1 MSTGLESPV
10 ETEAAG
16 IFGGGFGVGVDG
28 YLELFV
34 AEDGEA
40 FFADQ
45 FETSTPV
52 GEFFADEPFN
62 AANVIDIPTAGWF
75 VVHKAGAVGD
85 GVETE
90 EGLALFV
97 GKLFGGDGTGAEAAL
112 VLKATSNPGTGEGEL
127 LGSEVEGDLELKG
140 IGGDG
145 GGFDFRG
152 RFDRGGR

>member
-1 MSTGLESPV
+1 M
-10 ETEAAG
+10 
-16 IFGGGFGVGVDG
+16 
-28 YLELFV
+28 
-34 AEDGEA
+34 
-40 FFADQ
+40 
-45 FETSTPV
+45 
-52 GEFFADEPFN
+52 
-62 AANVIDIPTAGWF
+62 
-75 VVHKAGAVGD
+75 GD

-90 EGLALFV
+90 EGLALLV
-97 GKLFGGDGTGAEAAL
+97 GELFGGDGTGAEAAL